1 MTNISQL
8 EPAMKVANDAWG
20 FNPLQKVRMPML
32 ENQRVITEEVDA
44 LWTDRGLRPNASNLA
59 FLMQSISGEGEVEQ
73 WTKRLKTFPVRGSL
87 LISPSSFY
95 FLQSN
100 PDTQSEL
107 EPHKL
112 NLDTWREMLVSPKS
126 YLFKPKELAKLK
138 SGQLS
143 LADIEDTNA
152 EGSFNFLLREQQKKI
167 EQAFLQG
174 IKEALEFVDNN
185 PRDSISSRSEIRG
198 HVIRFSIAYLA
209 ARILEDKNFFN
220 AKIEDPIELLKRIG
234 KIRNVFFKKA
244 IESADQAPSQARQA
258 IARHMGYQV
267 SFVLADHKDVGRL
280 YEQAIKSLKKQ
291 HEELDDKDWGDLKQH
306 YTPVAIAERMLEALP
321 LERLRPSERVIF
333 DPAAGSGSLLLAA
346 TSRLAGM
353 TDINPG
359 ERNSYLRTNVI
370 GNDLDPYAPWIAQLR
385 YFLAS
390 ESLGSA
396 NESYQISEVLPFP
409 DSFTQFNYNDLELDT
424 LPVKPRVIIANPPFD
439 QKGNIQEAANFVQ
452 KALTWMDDG
461 SQFAFVLPQSFLT
474 AKMNQVGNTR
484 NLLSQ
489 QCQILEVWQFP
500 EGVIGTNARQST
512 SVVIGIKGK
521 SQDRACTI
529 PRVIISGAKLDESRE
544 NGFLGSSW
552 ACQFNSNNN
561 DWSFAIFPQI
571 NITAPTI
578 PLGNL
583 FYIFNGVKLNPAY
596 PPINEPI
603 TGIKCKRYWRLL
615 WKKTGQLWANPNSET
630 IDNNQK
636 WIRYS
641 HEFLSETRQS
651 NENLFDSPKILFSRR
666 VNRNSSEP
674 LVVRLDTIGFCPN
687 SDVFCVL
694 PIGQAKKQ
702 NNKSFNG
709 EIPND
714 WFKLTYEDQRLW
726 LLAIATSAIFIELSL
741 AKRDSRGITRD
752 SLLSLPLPKQID
764 TRIIDVV
771 KQIIQREQ
779 NGEPTPEQDNLRFYL
794 NELVENSYGNP
805 KWTSIQRTGI
815 SPELEA
821 WKLEQEIKKTKTA
834 IGQVLEISK
843 DKSQV
848 FMYISRLIDD
858 DNTEGE
864 WVPLPQELPGW
875 ALDGTP
881 FEVELSHDVKTFEQL
896 RERPWALRKFR
907 HEPRTYLTDDEL
919 EEFLKIPELEV
930 LS

>member
-8 EPAMKVANDAWG
+8 EPAMKAANDAWG

-32 ENQRVITEEVDA
+32 VNQKVITEEVDA
-44 LWTDRGLRPNASNLA
+44 LWTDGGLRPNASNLA
-59 FLMQSISGEGEVEQ
+59 FLMQSISGEGEVDQ
-73 WTKRLKTFPVRGSL
+73 WAKRLKTFPIRGSL

-100 PDTQSEL
+100 YDTPDEL
-107 EPHKL
+107 ETHQL

-126 YLFKPKELAKLK
+126 HLFKPRELARLK

-143 LADIEDTNA
+143 LADLEDTNL

-174 IKEALEFVDNN
+174 IKEALEFVDNS
-185 PRDSISSRSEIRG
+185 RDSVSSRSKIKG
-198 HVIRFSIAYLA
+198 HVIRFAIAYLA

-220 AKIEDPIELLKRIG
+220 AKIEDPIELLERIG
-234 KIRNVFFKKA
+234 KIRNGFFKKA
-244 IESADQAPSQARQA
+244 IKSADHAPFQSRKA
-258 IARHMGYQV
+258 IACHMGYQV
-267 SFVLADHKDVGRL
+267 SFVLADHRDVGRL
-280 YEQAIKSLKKQ
+280 YEQAIKSLKEQ
-291 HEELDDKDWGDLKQH
+291 HKDLDDENWGDLKQH

-353 TDINPG
+353 TDITPE
-359 ERNSYLRTNVI
+359 ERNSYLRKNVI
-370 GNDLDPYAPWIAQLR
+370 GNDLDPYASWIAQLR

-396 NESYQISEVLPFP
+396 NEPCQISEVLPFP
-409 DSFTQFNYNDLELDT
+409 ECFTQFNYNDLELDT
-424 LPVKPRVIIANPPFD
+424 LPVKPRVIVANPPFV

-474 AKMNQVGNTR
+474 AKKSQVGNTR
-484 NLLSQ
+484 DILNQ
-489 QCQILEVWQFP
+489 QCQILEIWQFP
-500 EGVIGTNARQST
+500 EGVIGTNVRQST
-512 SVVIGIKGK
+512 CVVIGVKGK
-521 SQDRACTI
+521 QKNNNIYSVSKAI
-529 PRVIISGAKLDESRE
+529 FSGASLDEIRD
-544 NGFLGSSW
+544 NGFLGRLWIVRLDSKIESW
-552 ACQFNSNNN
+552 EST
-561 DWSFAIFPQI
+561 
-571 NITAPTI
+571 ITPPVRIEVPTI

-583 FYIFNGVKLNPAY
+583 FYTYVGVRFDRTNNK
-596 PPINEPI
+596 PIAEPLTEI
-603 TGIKCKRYWRLL
+603 NCKRYWRLG
-615 WKKTGQLWANPNSET
+615 WKGENRLWADPSNVPKEER
-630 IDNNQK
+630 
-636 WIRYS
+636 WIRYDPRFI
-641 HEFLSETRQS
+641 EELRLD
-651 NENLFDSPKILFSRR
+651 NESLFDLQKLLVGSR
-666 VNRNSSEP
+666 VNRNSLEP
-674 LVVRLDTIGFCPN
+674 MVVRLDTTGFCPN

-694 PIGQAKKQ
+694 PIGQAQKQ
-702 NNKSFNG
+702 NSEFSDG

-714 WFKLTYEDQRLW
+714 WLKLTYEEQRLW
-726 LLAIATSAIFIELSL
+726 LLAIAASKLFAEISLS
-741 AKRDSRGITRD
+741 KRDSRGITRD
-752 SLLSLPLPKQID
+752 AFLSLPLPKQID
-764 TRIIDVV
+764 TRIIDIV

-779 NGEPTPEQDNLRFYL
+779 NGEPTPEQDDLRFYL
-794 NELVENSYGNP
+794 NELVEISYGNP

-834 IGQVLEISK
+834 IGQVLEISE

-848 FMYISRLIDD
+848 FMYISRLMDD
-858 DNTEGE
+858 DDTEGE
-864 WVPLPQELPGW
+864 WIPFPQELPGW

-881 FEVELSHDVKTFEQL
+881 FEVQLSHDVKTFAQL

-907 HEPRTYLTDDEL
+907 HEQRAYLTGEEL
-919 EEFLKIPELEV
+919 EEFLRTPELEV

>member
-8 EPAMKVANDAWG
+8 EPAMKAANDAWG

-32 ENQRVITEEVDA
+32 DNQKVITEEVDA
-44 LWTDRGLRPNASNLA
+44 LWTDGGLRPNASNLA

-73 WTKRLKTFPVRGSL
+73 WAKRLKTFPIRGSL
-87 LISPSSFY
+87 LISPSNFY

-100 PDTQSEL
+100 YDTPDEL
-107 EPHKL
+107 ETHQL

-126 YLFKPKELAKLK
+126 HLFKPRELARLK

-143 LADIEDTNA
+143 LADLEDTNL

-174 IKEALEFVDNN
+174 IKEALEFVDNS
-185 PRDSISSRSEIRG
+185 RDSVSSRSEIKG
-198 HVIRFSIAYLA
+198 HVIRFAIAYLA

-220 AKIEDPIELLKRIG
+220 AKIEDPIELLERIG
-234 KIRNVFFKKA
+234 KIRNGFFKKA
-244 IESADQAPSQARQA
+244 RKSADHIPFQSRLA
-258 IARHMGYQV
+258 IVRHMGYQV
-267 SFVLADHKDVGRL
+267 SFVLADHRDVGRL
-280 YEQAIKSLKKQ
+280 YEQAIKSLKEQYKD
-291 HEELDDKDWGDLKQH
+291 LDDENWGDLKQH

-353 TDINPG
+353 TDITPE

-370 GNDLDPYAPWIAQLR
+370 GNDLDPYASWIAQLR

-396 NESYQISEVLPFP
+396 NEPCQISEVLPFP
-409 DSFTQFNYNDLELDT
+409 DHFTPFNYNNLELDT
-424 LPVKPRVIIANPPFD
+424 LPVKPRVIIANPPFE
-439 QKGNIQEAANFVQ
+439 QKGDIQEAANFVQ
-452 KALTWMDDG
+452 KALIWMEDG

-474 AKMNQVGNTR
+474 AKKNQVGNTR
-484 NLLSQ
+484 GLLNE
-489 QCQILEVWQFP
+489 QCQILEIWQFP
-500 EGVIGTNARQST
+500 EGVIGTNVRQST

-521 SQDRACTI
+521 PQYKAYTI
-529 PRVIISGAKLDESRE
+529 SRVIISGAKLDESRE

-552 ACQFNSNNN
+552 ACQLNLNNN
-561 DWSFAIFPQI
+561 DWSLATSPKI
-571 NITAPTI
+571 NITTPTI
-578 PLGNL
+578 RLGNL
-583 FYIFNGVKLNPAY
+583 FYIFNGVKLNPIY
-596 PPINEPI
+596 PPIKEPMSE
-603 TGIKCKRYWRLL
+603 IKCKRYWRLS
-615 WKKTGQLWANPNSET
+615 WKGTGQLWANPNSKS

-636 WIRYS
+636 WIRYDQ
-641 HEFLSETRQS
+641 EFLNEARQS
-651 NENLFDSPKILFSRR
+651 NENLFDLPKILFSRR
-666 VNRNSSEP
+666 VNRNSLEP
-674 LVVRLDTIGFCPN
+674 LVVRLDTTGFCPN

-694 PIGQAKKQ
+694 PIGQAQKK
-702 NNKSFNG
+702 NSEFSDG

-714 WFKLTYEDQRLW
+714 WLKLTYEEQRLW
-726 LLAIATSAIFIELSL
+726 LLAIAASEIFTALSL

-752 SLLSLPLPKQID
+752 ALLSLPLPKQID
-764 TRIIDVV
+764 TRIIDVI

-779 NGEPTPEQDNLRFYL
+779 NGEPTPEQDDLRFYL
-794 NELVENSYGNP
+794 NELVENCYGNP

-821 WKLEQEIKKTKTA
+821 WRLEQEIKKTKTA
-834 IGQVLEISK
+834 IGQVLEISE

-848 FMYISRLIDD
+848 LIYISRLMDD
-858 DNTEGE
+858 DDTEGE
-864 WVPLPQELPGW
+864 WIPLPQELPGW

-881 FEVELSHDVKTFEQL
+881 FEVQLSHDVKTFAQL

-907 HEPRTYLTDDEL
+907 HEQRAYLTGEEL
-919 EEFLKIPELEV
+919 EEFLTIPELEV